1 MRAVVFSGPGGNEV
15 VDLVER
21 PDPVPTG
28 DDVLVAVRY
37 AGLNPADIAQ
47 REGRYPAPPG
57 SPPDVPGIEVS
68 GTVIA
73 CGPTARRFAVGDR
86 VFGIVGG
93 GGLADRVLV
102 HERHVAAVPDVLD
115 DLAAAAV
122 PEVFVTAHD
131 AVMSQAG
138 LRPGELLVVNGANG
152 GVGTAAVQIAA
163 VSGARVL
170 ATVRTEALRDDV
182 AQLGATVIA
191 PDALVERATAEGGA
205 DVVLELVGAPNLDPD
220 LRALAVKGRIVIVGT
235 GGGTEAPLDLRKL
248 MGRRAR
254 LMGTVLRAR
263 PLEEK
268 AVAVQS
274 FAREVVP
281 HLATGRI
288 ALARRSGL
296 PGRGGCGRLRPTAVA
311 GQARQGAARLRGL
324 DMARGR
330 APPAWKGHHAKT
342 LGGATPAVL
351 GAGDRHR
358 AQAQTRRGRV
368 RAAARGGPE
377 AGSAGSEGPPPGGV
391 RQRRGARRRRSSRH
405 VA

>member
-1 MRAVVFSGPGGNEV
+1 MRALVYKGPGGNEV
-15 VDLVER
+15 IDLVDR
-21 PDPVPTG
+21 PDPVPSG

-73 CGPTARRFAVGDR
+73 CGPTARRFAIGDR

-102 HERHVAAVPDVLD
+102 HERHVVAVPDALD

-131 AVMSQAG
+131 AVMSQAH

-170 ATVRTEALRDDV
+170 ATVRAEALRDDV
-182 AQLGATVIA
+182 AKLGATVIA
-191 PDALVERATAEGGA
+191 PDDLVERAIAEGGA
-205 DVVLELVGAPNLDPD
+205 DVILELVGAPNLDPD
-220 LRALAVKGRIVIVGT
+220 LLALAVKGRIVIVGT

-281 HLATGRI
+281 HLTTGRI
-288 ALARRSGL
+288 ISLVDR
-296 PGRGGCGRLRPTAVA
+296 VF
-311 GQARQGAARLRGL
+311 
-324 DMARGR
+324 
-330 APPAWKGHHAKT
+330 PAEE
-342 LGGATPAVL
+342 
-351 GAGDRHR
+351 
-358 AQAQTRRGRV
+358 
-368 RAAARGGPE
+368 AAAAFDRLQSPGKLGKVLLDF
-377 AGSAGSEGPPPGGV
+377 EG
-391 RQRRGARRRRSSRH
+391 
-405 VA
+405 